1 MKERKKELR
10 KQIASEKT
18 KYSASSLK
26 ALSDE
31 ILTRLEAQP
40 AFKEAQTILLY
51 HSMKDEVHTH
61 SFIEKWS
68 KRKTIIL
75 PVVVGDVLELRHY
88 TGTEDLKPGAYGIAE
103 PTGELFTDYE
113 TIDFAVIPGVAFDLS
128 GHRLG
133 HGKGYYDKLLPKLAT
148 AVKAGICF
156 PFQVVE
162 EVPTEPFDIL
172 MDIIIT
178 K

>member
-1 MKERKKELR
+1 M
-10 KQIASEKT
+10 
-18 KYSASSLK
+18 LK

-31 ILTRLEAQP
+31 ILIRLEAQP
-40 AFKEAQTILLY
+40 AFKEAHTILLY

-68 KRKTIIL
+68 KHKTIIL
-75 PVVVGDVLELRHY
+75 PVVVGDMLELRHF
-88 TGTEDLKPGAYGIAE
+88 TGPEDLKPGSYGIAE
-103 PTGELFTDYE
+103 PTGKLFTDY
-113 TIDFAVIPGVAFDLS
+113 TAVDIAVIPGVAFDLS

-133 HGKGYYDKLLPKLAT
+133 HGKGYYDKLLPKLST

-156 PFQVVE
+156 PFQLVE
-162 EVPTEPFDIL
+162 EVPTEPFDIP

>member
-1 MKERKKELR
+1 M
-10 KQIASEKT
+10 
-18 KYSASSLK
+18 LK

-31 ILTRLEAQP
+31 ILIRLEAQP
-40 AFKEAQTILLY
+40 AFKEAHTILLY

-68 KRKTIIL
+68 KQKTIIL
-75 PVVVGDVLELRHY
+75 PVVVGDMLELRHF
-88 TGTEDLKPGAYGIAE
+88 TGSEDLKPGSYGIAE
-103 PTGELFTDYE
+103 PTGKLFNDY
-113 TIDFAVIPGVAFDLS
+113 TAVDIAVIPGVAFDLS

-133 HGKGYYDKLLPKLAT
+133 HGKGYYDKLLPKLST

-156 PFQVVE
+156 PFQLVE
-162 EVPTEPFDIL
+162 EVPTEPFDIP